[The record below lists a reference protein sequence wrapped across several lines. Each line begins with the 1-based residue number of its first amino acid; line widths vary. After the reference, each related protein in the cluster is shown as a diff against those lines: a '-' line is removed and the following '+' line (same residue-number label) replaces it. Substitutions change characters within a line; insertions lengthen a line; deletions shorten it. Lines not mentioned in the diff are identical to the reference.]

1 MGIGELLNPG
11 YSVVLEHEIVLGRDT
26 IVLFGQDD
34 ADVCAMVAIDKNSK
48 SEREEVGFEGG
59 PFHF

>member
-34 ADVCAMVAIDKNSK
+34 ADVGAMVVIDKNSK
-48 SEREEVGFEGG
+48 SEREKVGFKGDL
-59 PFHF
+59 FHF